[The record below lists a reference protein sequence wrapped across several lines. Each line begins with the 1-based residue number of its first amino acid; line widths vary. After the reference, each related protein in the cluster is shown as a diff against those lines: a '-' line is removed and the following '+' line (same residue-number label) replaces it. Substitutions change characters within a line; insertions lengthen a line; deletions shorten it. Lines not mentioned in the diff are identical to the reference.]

1 MPAGHCRRQPL
12 FLPLGDT
19 TTLVLGF
26 QYNNANNIY
35 FWSICSGAITGKL
48 CRGYFTARRAGGEEH
63 CRFEFLNCLKLIFF
77 VHSNPKTQRRASRFR
92 AVRGEAQPF
101 WCLSAVGMSDR
112 LQPRST
118 LSSLVSSTRNTLRSS
133 RFFTKQTAMTV
144 AARGGLVVVGR
155 CSFWRSLSPQSR
167 EKRNIFK
174 TPGCLTLIQRGG
186 GDKTLWP
193 CHRSAQT
200 HELTQAAR
208 TAASCDLMS

>member
-1 MPAGHCRRQPL
+1 MP
-12 FLPLGDT
+12 T
-19 TTLVLGF
+19 TFTSGVF
-26 QYNNANNIY
+26 WCNNREIISRIFY
-35 FWSICSGAITGKL
+35 SPEGG
-48 CRGYFTARRAGGEEH
+48 GGEEH

-133 RFFTKQTAMTV
+133 RFFTKQTTMKV
-144 AARGGLVVVGR
+144 AARGGLLLVGR

-174 TPGCLTLIQRGG
+174 TPGCLTLIQRGAG
-186 GDKTLWP
+186 GGNKTLWP